1 MKRLQ
6 YIFLVPGSLHLAAKL
21 RYVLLATYSLPLAAC
36 LHAQDPSFSQFFS
49 SPLNVNPALTAN
61 INSDWRAITNYRSQW
76 MNATSPYVTGTI
88 SYDTKLQQKIPFR
101 EENNYLGLGGMM
113 MFDRAMAG
121 VATAIY
127 GSLNLS
133 YSIKLI
139 EGNTDH
145 RLGIGFAGSYGKRSV
160 DYKRLDFEEQYTGF
174 GFNTNLPTGE
184 TALNDMKAFL
194 SVNTGLTYS
203 ITGENSNFDIG
214 VAVFHVNKPMQTF
227 LNDENQRLAMR
238 QVAHANF
245 ETYIN
250 DRTILNVAGIYQ
262 KQTTATYLSAG
273 GGIGYYLG
281 DDTGPIINAGLWYWK
296 ENGFVPYVGL
306 VKNNFQL
313 GLTYDITTSKLSE
326 SARKPG
332 SFELSLIFRGSREPS
347 KNIPCPWK

>member
-1 MKRLQ
+1 MS
-6 YIFLVPGSLHLAAKL
+6 VPGNENKMKNCKFILLLITYNLLLITAL
-21 RYVLLATYSLPLAAC
+21 R
-36 LHAQDPSFSQFFS
+36 AQDPAFSQFFS
-49 SPLNVNPALTAN
+49 TPLNVNPALCAN

-76 MNATSPYVTGTI
+76 MNAQSPYVTGTI
-88 SYDTKLQQKIPFR
+88 GYDTKVGRKIAFQ
-101 EENNYLGLGGMM
+101 EENNYVGLGGML

-121 VATAIY
+121 VAKAIY

-133 YSIKLI
+133 YSIKLV
-139 EGNTDH
+139 EGTSTH
-145 RLGIGFAGSYGKRSV
+145 RLGIGFSGSYGKRSV
-160 DYKRLDFEEQYTGF
+160 DYSRVDFQDQYTGF

-203 ITGENSNFDIG
+203 ITSENSNFDIG
-214 VAVFHVNKPMQTF
+214 AAVYHVNKPKQTF
-227 LNDENQRLAMR
+227 LDDENQRLAMR

-262 KQTTATYLSAG
+262 KQGSATYLSVG
-273 GGIGYYLG
+273 GGVGYYLG

-296 ENGFVPYVGL
+296 ENGFVPYIGL
-306 VKNNFQL
+306 VKNNFQF
-313 GLTYDITTSKLSE
+313 GFSYDVTTSKLNE
-326 SARKPG
+326 SARKP
-332 SFELSLIFRGSREPS
+332 SSIELSLIFRGSREPS